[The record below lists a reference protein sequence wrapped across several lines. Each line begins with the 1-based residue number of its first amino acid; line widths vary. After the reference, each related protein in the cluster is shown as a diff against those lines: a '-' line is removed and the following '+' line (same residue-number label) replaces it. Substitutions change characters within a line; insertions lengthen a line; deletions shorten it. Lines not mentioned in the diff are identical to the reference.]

1 MKQLSK
7 IFLAVVALFAYSC
20 ATDTTEDLGVE
31 LGGAKQ
37 TTFTL
42 SLEESRTQLGEK
54 VDGFYPLAW
63 SEGDKISIN
72 GVESAEAVI
81 SKSNPANASFTTDG
95 SLKAPYCIA
104 YPAAAAGEVLFAAN
118 QTHASNG
125 SFGSGVSTMYGY
137 GESTGL
143 ALNHLTGVLKIGVT
157 GSAKL
162 LFAQIST
169 IDRAPIA
176 GAFALDFE
184 SGELTPTAA
193 SKYVVDYS
201 FGEGVVLSD
210 TPTYIHVA
218 VPAGEYEEL
227 YVTLYDAEGGV
238 MYATV
243 KAGEKKPLAVG
254 TVREFSNAI
263 AYAPNATAFVIKDKT
278 SLKAFAEQAATLE
291 KDVIFVADVDMTDEA
306 WTPANGYNGSI
317 NGNGYAIK
325 GLTAPLLDSTA
336 ANIKGLHLRDV
347 NIVSTDRI
355 HVGSFACDFSG
366 IMSHCSATGTLE
378 QNNTTHAEKA
388 LGGYNDANI
397 GGLVGHA
404 VGATVTHCTNEVDI
418 TIKSFANPTVSYAS
432 LAGGVVAGAKG
443 GCTFSYLTNKGD
455 ITFAATAHKGNIY
468 ISGVV
473 GREID
478 VADQSDLLEISNC
491 ENYGAISTTK
501 ESVAS
506 NDILLAGITGYLVD
520 NYDVKCDNLKNYGP
534 LTALGVCKSLR
545 VNGIFSYKF
554 FANSAKNWEN
564 AKSAKITIDGAK
576 ATAINTSGLG
586 GEMQGMMENFAN
598 HADITVTNVVD
609 GVADINV
616 SGLFCIA
623 TNGKKSNL
631 TNNGKLTIGDGMTFT
646 GLTKMAGLIG
656 DLNFA
661 TNEAHI
667 ENSYNYGALSVG
679 AINSLT
685 SGNSGRIYVG
695 GLICTQS
702 NGIMTNCHNA
712 KSATITVKPNNIK
725 AAETVVGGIVAYRSS
740 VTSVVDQ
747 LLEMNNCSNNAD
759 IEVAPEVAFGIY
771 VGGCIGHSWASKTDF
786 TNRYVNVVNNGKVT
800 LKGNDIGFTAGDD
813 GVDTTLSRINAVGG
827 VYGYFL
833 AHAEFSNCH
842 NNGEVVVEPTGKI
855 SEIQIGGFGGYYAHR
870 IKTKHFEFANCSNTK
885 KITFKPGFVNS
896 YARIGGFIGL
906 GTSGSSY
913 VTPGSDTDIYT
924 DCFSSGDLDIAGEGA
939 VSEMYACSFVGY
951 LSQGATFTNCYTAET
966 VKVDIKT
973 KQITNNVTSGWLG
986 ECRQHAG
993 GDKYTFS
1000 NCSAK
1005 AITTYDS
1012 AVGGALRF
1020 TGLIGG
1026 NNALGNPSGSQ
1037 IVTVSDCIV
1046 GGETHIHGTANTI
1059 SYGGLVRYPYG
1070 ASSTYYFNRCT
1081 NDCDAYIDATTTSQ
1095 IEAGGIGGYISATL
1109 IVDKDTKVTA
1119 DFNFSGKTGT
1129 YLAYGG
1135 YWGNINHGTATDKY
1149 EGSHSGNITVTG
1161 TVGTNLVLGGI
1172 GAQHKAKINLDNT
1185 VNTGN
1190 IYLGTTEKSLTVG
1203 ANAENYIRVGGISCG
1218 GATGYDANNLVHSLN
1233 NVANTGDIILQNV
1246 ELKMPAERVWIGGI
1260 MGYAS
1265 SSVTG
1270 ATVHCKIQ
1278 SGDIPNVGIVMGSAR
1293 VADTL
1298 DDAGAV
1304 SKAGI
1309 RAIDC
1314 KVGGTIL
1321 NEWNDEEQIYEGKT
1335 LNSSNFHNYIYGSGR
1350 STDWTGTDNYDGC
1363 TLLTS
1368 KPTFN

>member
-1 MKQLSK
+1 MRKLSK
-7 IFLAVVALFAYSC
+7 LLWAVAALFAYSC
-20 ATDTTEDLGVE
+20 ATDTTEDFSIGLGNTSE
-31 LGGAKQ
+31 
-37 TTFTL
+37 TSFTI

-54 VDGFYPLAW
+54 VDGLYPLTW

-72 GVESAEAVI
+72 GIESAAAVI
-81 SKSNPANASFTTDG
+81 NEGNPSNATFTVEGT
-95 SLKAPYCIA
+95 LAAPYCIA

-118 QTHASNG
+118 QTHAGNG

-201 FGEGVVLSD
+201 FGEGVVLSEE
-210 TPTYIHVA
+210 PTYIHVA

-254 TVREFSNAI
+254 TVREFVNSI
-263 AYAPNATAFVIKDKT
+263 TYAPNATAFVIRDKA
-278 SLKAFAEQAATLE
+278 SLKAFAEQAESLMN
-291 KDVIFVADVDMTDEA
+291 VIFVADIDMTDEA
-306 WTPANGYNGSI
+306 WTPVSGFNGTL

-325 GLTAPLLDSTA
+325 GMSAPLFESTSA
-336 ANIKGLHLRDV
+336 EIKGLHLRDV

-378 QNNTTHAEKA
+378 QNNTTYAEKA
-388 LGGYNDANI
+388 IGSYKDVNI
-397 GGLVGHA
+397 GGIIGQA
-404 VGATVTHCTNEVDI
+404 VGATVTHCTNEVDV
-418 TIKSFANPTVSYAS
+418 TIKSLANPTVSYAS
-432 LAGGVVAGAKG
+432 LIGGVVAGAMN

-501 ESVAS
+501 ESVTS
-506 NDILLAGITGYLVD
+506 NDILIAGIIGYMCD
-520 NYDVKCDNLKNYGP
+520 NTEIKCDNLKNYGP
-534 LTALGVCKSLR
+534 LTARGVCKSLR
-545 VNGIFSYKF
+545 LNGIFSYKF
-554 FANSAKNWEN
+554 FASSAKNWEN

-656 DLNFA
+656 DINFA
-661 TNEAHI
+661 TNEAHL

-679 AINSLT
+679 AINSVT

-725 AAETVVGGIVAYRSS
+725 GAETVVAGLVAYRSS
-740 VTSVVDQ
+740 ASIADQ
-747 LLEMNNCSNNAD
+747 LFEMNNCSNNAD
-759 IEVAPEVAFGIY
+759 IEVAPSVAFGIY
-771 VGGCIGHSWASKTDF
+771 LGGCVAHHWASKTDL
-786 TNRYVNVVNNGKVT
+786 TNSYVNVVNNGKVT

-833 AHAEFSNCH
+833 AHAEFSGCH
-842 NNGEVVVEPTGKI
+842 NNGEIVVEPTGKI

-885 KITFKPGFVNS
+885 KITFKPGLVNS

-993 GDKYTFS
+993 GDKYTLT
-1000 NCSAK
+1000 NCNAY

-1012 AVGGALRF
+1012 TVGGAVRF
-1020 TGLIGG
+1020 TGLVGG
-1026 NNALGNPSGSQ
+1026 NQAAGTPSGSQ
-1037 IVTVSDCIV
+1037 TVTVTDCTIK
-1046 GGETHIHGTANTI
+1046 GETHIHGSSNTI
-1059 SYGGLVRYPYG
+1059 SYGGLIRYPYG
-1070 ASSTYYFNRCT
+1070 AGSTYYFTRCT
-1081 NDCDAYIDATTTSQ
+1081 NDCDAYIDATTTAQ
-1095 IEAGGIGGYISATL
+1095 IEAGGISGYISATL

-1119 DFNFSGKTGT
+1119 DFTSSGSVGS

-1135 YWGNINHGTATDKY
+1135 YWGNINHGTKTDKY
-1149 EGSHSGNITVTG
+1149 EGTHSGNITITG
-1161 TVGTNLVLGGI
+1161 TIGTNIVLGGI
-1172 GAQHKAKINLDNT
+1172 GAQHKNIVNVDNI
-1185 VNTGN
+1185 VNSGN
-1190 IYLGTTEKSLTVG
+1190 IYLGTEEKSLTVG
-1203 ANAENYIRVGGISCG
+1203 SKEDNYVRVGGISCG
-1218 GATGYDANNLVHSLN
+1218 GAVGYDDDKLVHVLN
-1233 NVANTGDIILQNV
+1233 NVTNTGNIIVQNV
-1246 ELKMPAERVWIGGI
+1246 EFKMPLDRVWIGGI
-1260 MGYAS
+1260 FGYAP

-1278 SGDIPNVGIVMGSAR
+1278 AEGLPNVGMVMGSPR
-1293 VADTL
+1293 IEDTL
-1298 DDAGAV
+1298 DDTGAV
-1304 SKAGI
+1304 SVAGVKAL
-1309 RAIDC
+1309 DC
-1314 KVGGTIL
+1314 KVGGAML
-1321 NEWNDEEQIYEGKT
+1321 VYDAEADEYIEQKITSGNYQ
-1335 LNSSNFHNYIYGSGR
+1335 NYIYGSGKN
-1350 STDWTGTDNYDGC
+1350 TDWGSSSNYDGC
-1363 TLLTS
+1363 TFLSS

>member
-1 MKQLSK
+1 MKKLSK
-7 IFLAVVALFAYSC
+7 IFLAVVALVAYSC
-20 ATDTTEDLGVE
+20 ATDATEDLAVE
-31 LGGAKQ
+31 LGNAKQ

-81 SKSNPANASFTTDG
+81 SESNPANATFTTDA
-95 SLKAPYCIA
+95 SLTAPYCIA
-104 YPAAAAGEVLFAAN
+104 YPAAPAGEVLFAAN
-118 QTHASNG
+118 QTHAGNG

-143 ALNHLTGVLKIGVT
+143 SLNHLTGVLKIGVT
-157 GSAKL
+157 GSAKV

-169 IDRAPIA
+169 VDRAPIA

-210 TPTYIHVA
+210 TPTYIHAA
-218 VPAGEYEEL
+218 VPAGAYDEL
-227 YVTLYDAEGGV
+227 YVTLFDVDGGV

-243 KAGEKKPLAVG
+243 KAGYKKPLAVG
-254 TVREFSNAI
+254 TVREFSNHI
-263 AYAPNATAFVIKDKT
+263 AYAPNAEVFVIKDKA

-291 KDVIFVADVDMTDEA
+291 KDVLFVKDVDMTGEE
-306 WTPANGYNGSI
+306 WTPITGYTGTI

-325 GLTAPLLDSTA
+325 GMTLPLFESTSA
-336 ANIKGLHLRDV
+336 TIKGLHLRDV
-347 NIVSTDRI
+347 NIVSTDRV
-355 HVGSFACDFSG
+355 HVGSIACDFSG
-366 IMSHCSATGTLE
+366 IMSHCSATGTIE
-378 QNNTTHAEKA
+378 QNNTTYNATA
-388 LGGYNDANI
+388 VGGYNDVNI
-397 GGLVGHA
+397 GGIVGHA

-418 TIKSFANPTVSYAS
+418 TIKSFADPTVSYAS
-432 LAGGVVAGAKG
+432 LAGGIVAGAKG

-478 VADQSDLLEISNC
+478 IADQIDMLEISNC
-491 ENYGAISTTK
+491 ENYGAITTTK
-501 ESVAS
+501 ESKTS
-506 NDILLAGITGYLVD
+506 NDILIAGITGYVID
-520 NYDVKCDNLKNYGP
+520 NADLKCDNLKNYGP
-534 LTALGVCKSLR
+534 LSAYGVCKSLR
-545 VNGIFSYKF
+545 LNGIFTYRF
-554 FANSAKNWEN
+554 YINGAKNWEN
-564 AKSAKITIDGAK
+564 AKSAKITIDGA
-576 ATAINTSGLG
+576 TASSINTSGLG
-586 GEMQGMMENFAN
+586 GEWQGVVDNFAN
-598 HADITVTNVVD
+598 HADITVTNVS
-609 GVADINV
+609 GVKDINV
-616 SGLFCIA
+616 SGLLCIGS
-623 TNGKKSNL
+623 NGKKSNL
-631 TNNGKLTIGDGMTFT
+631 INNGNLTLGDGMTFT
-646 GLTKMAGLIG
+646 GIIKVAGLIG
-656 DLNFA
+656 DLNKNA
-661 TNEAHI
+661 DEAHM
-667 ENSYNYGALSVG
+667 ENAYNYGAISVG
-679 AINSLT
+679 TINST
-685 SGNSGRIYVG
+685 GSGNNGRIYVG
-695 GLICTQS
+695 GLLCTQS
-702 NGIMTNCHNA
+702 NGMMTNCHNA

-725 AAETVVGGIVAYRSS
+725 ASETIVGGLVAYRSS
-740 VTSVVDQ
+740 TSIVDQ

-771 VGGCIGHSWASKTDF
+771 VGGCIAHSWASKTDL
-786 TNRYVNVVNNGKVT
+786 TNRYVSVVNNGKITV
-800 LKGNDIGFTAGDD
+800 KGKDIGYTAGDD
-813 GVDTTLSRINAVGG
+813 GTDVTLSAINAVGG
-827 VYGYFL
+827 FYGYFL
-833 AHAEFSNCH
+833 SHAEFKDCH
-842 NNGEVVVEPTGKI
+842 NNGEILIENTGKA
-855 SEIQIGGFGGYYAHR
+855 SSFQVGGFAGYMAHR
-870 IKTKHFEFANCSNTK
+870 IKTKHFEYVNCSNTK
-885 KITFKPGFVNS
+885 KITFKPAYVNL
-896 YARIGGFIGL
+896 YARVGGFLGL
-906 GTSGSSY
+906 GTSSANY
-913 VTPGSDTDIYT
+913 VAPGSDTDIFT
-924 DCFSSGDLDIAGEGA
+924 GCFNSGDLEVSGEGTIN
-939 VSEMYACSFVGY
+939 ELWACSFVGY
-951 LSQGATFTNCYTAET
+951 LSQGATFTNCYTAENT
-966 VKVDIKT
+966 KVDIKA
-973 KQITNNVTSGWLG
+973 KEIKTNACSGWIG

-993 GDKYTFS
+993 GDKYTLT

-1020 TGLIGG
+1020 TGLVGG
-1026 NNALGNPSGSQ
+1026 NNALSTPSGSQ
-1037 IVTVSDCIV
+1037 TVTVSDCIV

-1059 SYGGLVRYPYG
+1059 SYGGFVRYPYG
-1070 ASSTYYFNRCT
+1070 AGSTYYFNRCT

-1119 DFNFSGKTGT
+1119 DFNFSGKTGS

-1135 YWGNINHGTATDKY
+1135 YWGNINHSTATDKY
-1149 EGSHSGNITVTG
+1149 EGSHSGNITLTG
-1161 TVGTNLVLGGI
+1161 TIGTNIVLGGI

-1190 IYLGTTEKSLTVG
+1190 IYLGTAEKSLTVG
-1203 ANAENYIRVGGISCG
+1203 ANADNYVRVGGISCG
-1218 GATGYDANNLVHSLN
+1218 GATGYDDDNLVHSLN
-1233 NVANTGDIILQNV
+1233 NVTNTGDIILENV
-1246 ELKMPAERVWIGGI
+1246 EFKMPAERVWVGGI

-1278 SGDIPNVGIVMGSAR
+1278 TGNIPNVGIVMGNAR

-1335 LNSSNFHNYIYGSGR
+1335 LNSSNFHNYIYGCGK